1 VIEDQIKRYGEDPYE
16 AYRRLAGEAEARAT
30 QARMNM
36 TPAERRATFPF
47 DSYDVP
53 VNQLIIRR

>member
-1 VIEDQIKRYGEDPYE
+1 MSVH
-16 AYRRLAGEAEARAT
+16 RAT

-36 TPAERRATFPF
+36 TPAERRATFPY

-53 VNQLIIRR
+53 MDQLIVRGVIDELRKKQ

>member
-1 VIEDQIKRYGEDPYE
+1 VKRAQDSL
-16 AYRRLAGEAEARAT
+16 YRRLAGEAEARAV

-36 TPAERRATFPF
+36 SPAQRRATFPF

-53 VNQLIIRR
+53 QNALIVR